1 MRLEI
6 RPGLYRLWRA
16 PGRLQIGLDARL
28 GTVLDGLTS
37 QDEYVISLLDGSLGL
52 KGLLQR
58 ARRLGLSTERVQS
71 LLAALREADLL
82 VPRQTSSQ
90 ALAQLDD
97 DAREALEP
105 EARTLSVTYPAG
117 DGWDV
122 VLHRRGRSVAVV
134 GAGRTGL
141 ALACNLARAGVGTVL
156 VDDDTPVALADL
168 APGGYRTEDLGH
180 RRDRA
185 AAGLLSDCWPHVR
198 THVADG
204 HRPDLLVLVS
214 HGGVDPRR
222 TETLLREDVPHLA
235 VVLRERAAV
244 VGPLVRPGS
253 SACLRCLDLH
263 RRDRDPEWPRLV
275 PQLPGVAQGGEETAL
290 AALASSMA
298 TAQALAHLD
307 EQVAPASVDATI
319 EMSLPDGLAAVR
331 PWSTHPECGCT
342 WPPGGRGR
350 GRFGRP
356 RHAQPVETDTM
367 GA

>member
-37 QDEYVISLLDGSLGL
+37 QDEYLLSLLDGSVGL
-52 KGLLQR
+52 DGLLQR
-58 ARRLGLSTERVQS
+58 ARRLGVPTERVQR
-71 LLAALREADLL
+71 LLAVLQEAELL
-82 VPRQTSSQ
+82 VPRRTGPQ
-90 ALAQLDD
+90 ALTQLDD
-97 DAREALEP
+97 DARESLEP
-105 EARTLSVTYPAG
+105 DARTLSVTYPAG

-122 VLHRRGRSVAVV
+122 VLNRRDRSVAVA

-156 VDDDTPVALADL
+156 VDDDTHVGLADL

-185 AAGLLSDCWPHVR
+185 AATLLSECWPHVR
-198 THVADG
+198 TRVADR
-204 HRPDLLVLVS
+204 HRPDLLVLVG

-222 TETLLREDVPHLA
+222 TETMMREDVPHLA
-235 VVLRERAAV
+235 VVIREQAAV
-244 VGPLVRPGS
+244 VGPLVRPGA

-263 RRDRDPEWPRLV
+263 RRDRDPEWPRLG
-275 PQLPGVAQGGEETAL
+275 PQLPGAAAGGDETTL
-290 AALASSMA
+290 AALASSLA
-298 TAQALAHLD
+298 TAQVLAHLD
-307 EQVAPASVDATI
+307 GQVTPACVDATV
-319 EMSLPDGLAAVR
+319 EASLPDGLAAVR

-342 WPPGGRGR
+342 WPPGGHAPR
-350 GRFGRP
+350 RFRRP
-356 RHAQPVETDTM
+356 RHAGTVETDTM

>member
-28 GTVLDGLTS
+28 GTVVDGLTA
-37 QDEYVISLLDGSLGL
+37 QDEYLISLLDGSLGL

-58 ARRLGLSTERVQS
+58 ARRLGMPAARVHE
-71 LLAALREADLL
+71 LLDVLREADLI
-82 VPRQTSSQ
+82 VPRRTTTQE
-90 ALAQLDD
+90 LGRLDD
-97 DAREALEP
+97 DARELLEP
-105 EARTLSVTYPAG
+105 DARTLAITYPVG

-122 VLHRRGRSVAVV
+122 VLGRRERSVAVV

-156 VDDDTPVALADL
+156 LDDDTHVGVADL
-168 APGGYRTEDLGH
+168 APGGYRAEDLGR

-185 AAGLLSDCWPHVR
+185 AAGLLAECWPHVR
-198 THVADG
+198 THVADR
-204 HRPDLLVLVS
+204 HRPDLLVLVG

-222 TETLLREDVPHLA
+222 TETLMREDVPHLA
-235 VVLRERAAV
+235 VVLREQSAV
-244 VGPLVRPGS
+244 IGPLVRPGS

-275 PQLPGVAQGGEETAL
+275 PQLPGVAQDAEETAL
-290 AALASSMA
+290 AALASSLA

-307 EQVAPASVDATI
+307 GRVTPACLDATI
-319 EMSLPDGLAAVR
+319 ETCLPDGLVAVR

-342 WPPGGRGR
+342 WPPGGHGR
-350 GRFGRP
+350 ERFGRP